1 MKKKDLIIS
10 RCSCF
15 LLSSM
20 VPIFIMFLALFTSG
34 IQVFIFATI
43 AATYVAGSM
52 EGHHSLSFEV
62 VYFSLVQ
69 GSFMP
74 YSR

>member
-1 MKKKDLIIS
+1 
-10 RCSCF
+10 
-15 LLSSM
+15 M

-43 AATYVAGSM
+43 AAIYVGESM
-52 EGHHSLSFEV
+52 EGHHSLSFEI

-69 GSFMP
+69 GGFMP
-74 YSR
+74 CSR

>member
-1 MKKKDLIIS
+1 V
-10 RCSCF
+10 
-15 LLSSM
+15 
-20 VPIFIMFLALFTSG
+20 VPIFIMFLELFTSG

-43 AATYVAGSM
+43 AVTYVGGSM
-52 EGHHSLSFEV
+52 EGHHSLSFEI

-74 YSR
+74 CSR